1 MSEIVG
7 SGFNALNSIMSLFMS
22 EPLIYFVGATLVGSV
37 ATVALKF
44 VPIKRR

>member
-1 MSEIVG
+1 MSDFVS
-7 SGFNALNSIMSLFMS
+7 SGFNALNSIMSFFMS
-22 EPLIYFVGATLVGSV
+22 EPLIYFIGATLLGSV